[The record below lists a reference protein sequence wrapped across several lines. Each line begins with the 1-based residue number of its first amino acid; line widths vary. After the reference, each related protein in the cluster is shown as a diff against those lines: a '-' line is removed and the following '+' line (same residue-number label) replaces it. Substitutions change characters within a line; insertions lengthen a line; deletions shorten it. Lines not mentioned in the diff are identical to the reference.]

1 MKHLIHRISGAAAAL
16 VLSVL
21 AAAAQQAPNLNAI
34 PAAERKA
41 METCVVGVLQRLQR
55 ENASYRAVKPA
66 VAKDC
71 DPQLRAVLAA
81 AIRVGQAGPCTS
93 VDGCI
98 DMARGRAGDEATL
111 DYQRLTV
118 RR

>member
-1 MKHLIHRISGAAAAL
+1 
-16 VLSVL
+16 
-21 AAAAQQAPNLNAI
+21 
-34 PAAERKA
+34 
-41 METCVVGVLQRLQR
+41 
-55 ENASYRAVKPA
+55 
-66 VAKDC
+66 
-71 DPQLRAVLAA
+71 
-81 AIRVGQAGPCTS
+81 VGQAGPCTS

>member
-1 MKHLIHRISGAAAAL
+1 MLFTLRMSCAAAAL
-16 VLSVL
+16 AASVL
-21 AAAAQQAPNLNAI
+21 AAAAQNSPNLDAI

-41 METCVVGVLQRLQR
+41 MESCVVGVLQRLQQ
-55 ENASYRAVKPA
+55 ESASYRAVKPA

-71 DPQLRAVLAA
+71 DAQLRAVLAA
-81 AIRVGQAGPCTS
+81 AIRVGQAGPCKS

-98 DMARGRAGDEATL
+98 EMARGRAGDEAAL
-111 DYQRLTV
+111 DYQRLMI